1 MCEHDFQLG
10 ADGEV
15 RCIKCFVGDDE
26 MELPIPENSDEVSVP
41 LKPDFWASQVSFE
54 E

>member
-26 MELPIPENSDEVSVP
+26 MELPVHKKLDEVTDAPSA
-41 LKPDFWASQVSFE
+41 DYWATQVSFE